1 MARRWT
7 PMEPGERDYI
17 ITIEQ
22 VTDSVDGSSGEPLE
36 TWTTLEANMP
46 AGKYDLQ
53 GYDLQGYERQQV
65 NQLSARYDT
74 RWEINYRLDMDPDLV
89 DVPKTRRIVCRGR
102 THDIV
107 AASMIGRREGI
118 ELQTIA
124 KVG

>member
-7 PMEPGERDYI
+7 PMEAGERDWI
-17 ITIEQ
+17 VTIEQ
-22 VTDSVDGSSGEPLE
+22 VTDSTDASSGEPIE
-36 TWTTLEANMP
+36 TWTTLVASMP
-46 AGKYDLQ
+46 AAKF
-53 GYDLQGYERQQV
+53 DLQGYERQQV

-74 RWEINYRLDMDPDLV
+74 RWELNYRLDMDPDLV
-89 DVPKTRRIVCRGR
+89 DVARTRRLVCRGR

-118 ELQTIA
+118 ELHTLA

>member
-1 MARRWT
+1 
-7 PMEPGERDYI
+7 MEPGERDYI

-22 VTDSVDGSSGEPLE
+22 ATDSADASSGEPIE

-46 AGKYDLQ
+46 AGK
-53 GYDLQGYERQQV
+53 YDLQGYERQQV